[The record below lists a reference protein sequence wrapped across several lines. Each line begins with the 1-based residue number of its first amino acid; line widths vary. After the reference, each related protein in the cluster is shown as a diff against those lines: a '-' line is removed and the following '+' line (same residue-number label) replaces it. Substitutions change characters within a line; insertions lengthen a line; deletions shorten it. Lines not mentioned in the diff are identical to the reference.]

1 MEIRKN
7 VLVLSIIC
15 VLLVVGIVLF
25 IRFRTLSKN
34 VSSVKTVSPAASS
47 TVGATDNFI
56 SLPLPLGAY
65 TSYSAEHQPKGII
78 DENQEDKLAFDN
90 INHHLAQLIWF
101 GNDGFLEY
109 HIKNPLSQ
117 GDKIKAL
124 RLFAEVSSET
134 WGYSLDHK
142 TDLSFYVNGIRIGQY
157 TIPSDFGG
165 KRGKYTPEWWPTA
178 NTQYGE
184 PLFVE
189 VKKDGTYIANN
200 YSDDWKDGELSKLDF
215 KKISGVTISDLS
227 LGRDYIDLK
236 LGVNKDATNQGGLN
250 VFGEK
255 FGNYH
260 KSLTLGIEYL
270 GRRIYQP
277 TISEIINNPNRFN
290 GNTVLLA
297 VHPGG
302 WSCPSKKG
310 TAIPEGFSRSATMVY
325 DSTGCLYGNGS
336 ILAGKILSPEIHSI
350 NVPGKETIII
360 EGKIQLDK
368 NDIPFITPLTK
379 D

>member
-1 MEIRKN
+1 MEIKKN
-7 VLVLSIIC
+7 ILIISIIC
-15 VLLVVGIVLF
+15 VLLVVGIILF
-25 IRFRTLSKN
+25 LRFRTPSKS
-34 VSSVKTVSPAASS
+34 VSSVKTMSPAASS

-65 TSYSAEHQPKGII
+65 TSYSAEHQPKGIV
-78 DENQEDKLAFDN
+78 DENQKDKLSFDN
-90 INHHLAQLIWF
+90 ANHYLAQLIWF

-117 GDKIKAL
+117 GDKVKVL

-142 TDLSFYVNGIRIGQY
+142 TDLSFYINGIRIGQY

-165 KRGKYTPEWWPTA
+165 KKGKYTPLWWPTA

-189 VKKDGTYIANN
+189 VRKDGTYIANN
-200 YSDDWKDGELSKLDF
+200 YSDDWKDNKLSKLDF
-215 KKISGVTISDLS
+215 KKISGVTINDLS
-227 LGRDYIDLK
+227 LSQDYIDLK

-255 FGNYH
+255 FGNYR
-260 KSLTLGIEYL
+260 KPLTLGIEYF
-270 GRRIYQP
+270 GRKIYQP
-277 TISEIINNPNRFN
+277 TISEIIDNPNQFN
-290 GNTVLLA
+290 GATVLLG

-302 WSCPSKKG
+302 WSCPLKKA

-325 DSTGCLYGNGS
+325 DNTGCLYGNGN
-336 ILAGKILSPEIHSI
+336 ILVGKILSPEVHPI
-350 NVPGKETIII
+350 NVSGNEIIII

-368 NDIPFITPLTK
+368 NDVPFIIPVTK
-379 D
+379 S